1 MTHLMTLFDR
11 VRTEHN
17 QTAARIRCSEPGC
30 KNTTDVV
37 YTMTSLPPEF
47 VAKKAR
53 QRNWEI
59 DKHGH
64 ATCPTCIAIN
74 KVARR
79 KEHPPMK
86 PAPDIAM
93 PPEVA
98 TLPPRQPTQTDLRRI
113 MREIDENWDEP
124 KARYAGAATDKSIA
138 EKLNV
143 PRAWVVEERKR
154 AFGDSTRNELTDKMI
169 DDLKLLKD
177 MAEQRAKRA
186 LDAAAECEAV
196 AAEIGT
202 QLKKLERML

>member
-53 QRNWEI
+53 QRNWDI

-64 ATCPTCIAIN
+64 ATCPTCVTIN

-79 KEHPPMK
+79 KDPPPMNTITK
-86 PAPDIAM
+86 APA
-93 PPEVA
+93 VA
-98 TLPPRQPTQTDLRRI
+98 TLPPREPTQTDLRRI
-113 MREIDENWDEP
+113 MREIDDNWDEP
-124 KARYAGAATDKSIA
+124 KAQYAGSATDQSIA
-138 EKLNV
+138 DKLKV
-143 PRAWVVEERKR
+143 PRAWVADERKR
-154 AFGDSTRNELTDKMI
+154 AFGDSQRNEALDRLIADAKASHQDCKVAI
-169 DDLKLLKD
+169 
-177 MAEQRAKRA
+177 QRAF
-186 LDAAAECEAV
+186 DAAAS
-196 AAEIGT
+196 AETKLLHLDMLIA
-202 QLKKLERML
+202 KLEKMP